1 MNIKL
6 DLLRSFITVAE
17 CGNLQEA
24 SEILSRTPS
33 AISMGLKQLK
43 EQLGAELFE
52 TDRKSSL
59 TPIGRFVFQEGSRAL
74 TDFDESMSTIQR
86 FANGEMGVV
95 RIATVP
101 SVATRLLPA
110 VVREFRHLA
119 PNVRLEL
126 RDTDSA
132 MVAAAVR
139 NGSVDC
145 GVASL
150 SRVSN
155 DLVCELLLEEPFGVV
170 CRPDHPLAQSKK
182 PLSWKSLEGVSFISN
197 GLCAQIHDSD
207 FSRLNSN
214 TTVQI
219 HNIATLLSFI
229 QQDMGVTLLPRL
241 AVPTQDEFSFLP
253 LADKTAVR
261 QLYFLQQRHHRLSPA
276 ALAFKAE
283 IQKKAT
289 ASAVASKCD
298 NQMMRRRQTG

>member
-17 CGNLQEA
+17 RGNLQEA
-24 SEILSRTPS
+24 SDILSRTPS
-33 AISMGLKQLK
+33 AISMSLKQLK

-59 TPIGRFVFQEGSRAL
+59 TPIGRFVLEEGRRAL
-74 TDFDESMSTIQR
+74 GDFDESMRTIQR
-86 FANGEMGVV
+86 YANGEMGAV

-101 SVATRLLPA
+101 SVATRLLPE
-110 VVREFRHLA
+110 VVREFRQAA

-145 GVASL
+145 GIASL
-150 SRVSN
+150 SLASS
-155 DLVCELLLEEPFGVV
+155 DLTCELLLEEPFGLV
-170 CRPDHPLAQSKK
+170 CRPDHSLAKIKSPLTWQ
-182 PLSWKSLEGVSFISN
+182 SLEGTSFISN
-197 GLCAQIHDSD
+197 GLCSQIHDSD
-207 FSRLNSN
+207 FNRVNSS
-214 TTVQI
+214 TTVKI
-219 HNIATLLSFI
+219 HNIAALLSLI
-229 QQDMGVTLLPRL
+229 QQNMGVTLLPRL
-241 AVPTQDEFSFLP
+241 AVPEQNDFVFLT

-261 QLYFLQQRHHRLSPA
+261 QLYFLQQRNHRLSPA
-276 ALAFKAE
+276 ALAFKTL

-289 ASAVASKCD
+289 A
-298 NQMMRRRQTG
+298 

>member
-33 AISMGLKQLK
+33 AISMSLKQLN
-43 EQLGAELFE
+43 ESLGAELFE

-59 TPIGRFVFQEGSRAL
+59 TPIGRFVLQEGRRAL
-74 TDFDESMSTIQR
+74 ADFDESMNTIQR
-86 FANGEMGVV
+86 YAHGEMGVV
-95 RIATVP
+95 KISTVP
-101 SVATRLLPA
+101 SVATRLLPD
-110 VVREFRHLA
+110 VVREFRKTA

-126 RDTDSA
+126 RDTDSE

-139 NGSVDC
+139 NGSAEC
-145 GVASL
+145 GIASL
-150 SRVSN
+150 PLASN
-155 DLVCELLLEEPFGVV
+155 DLTCELLLEEPFGLV
-170 CRPDHPLAQSKK
+170 CRPDHPLAKTTM
-182 PLSWKSLEGVSFISN
+182 PLTWQSLEGISFISN
-197 GLCAQIHDSD
+197 GLLAQIRDNDFNRINSD
-207 FSRLNSN
+207 
-214 TTVQI
+214 TTIQV
-219 HNIATLLSFI
+219 HNISTLLSFI

-241 AVPTQDEFSFLP
+241 AVPEQKDFVFLS

-276 ALAFKAE
+276 ALAFKTL

-289 ASAVASKCD
+289 A
-298 NQMMRRRQTG
+298 

>member
-33 AISMGLKQLK
+33 AISMSLKQLN
-43 EQLGAELFE
+43 ESLGAELFE

-59 TPIGRFVFQEGSRAL
+59 TPIGRFVLQEGRRAL
-74 TDFDESMSTIQR
+74 ADFDESMYTIQR
-86 FANGEMGVV
+86 YAHGEMGVV
-95 RIATVP
+95 KISTVP
-101 SVATRLLPA
+101 SVATRLLPD
-110 VVREFRHLA
+110 VVREFRKTA

-126 RDTDSA
+126 RDTDSE

-139 NGSVDC
+139 NGSAEC
-145 GVASL
+145 GIASL
-150 SRVSN
+150 PLASN
-155 DLVCELLLEEPFGVV
+155 DLTCELLLEEPFGLV
-170 CRPDHPLAQSKK
+170 CRPDHPLAKTTM
-182 PLSWKSLEGVSFISN
+182 PLTWQSLEGISFISN
-197 GLCAQIHDSD
+197 GLLAQIRDNDFNRINSD
-207 FSRLNSN
+207 
-214 TTVQI
+214 TTIQV
-219 HNIATLLSFI
+219 HNISTLLSFI

-241 AVPTQDEFSFLP
+241 AVPEQKDFVFLS

-276 ALAFKAE
+276 ALAFKTL

-289 ASAVASKCD
+289 A
-298 NQMMRRRQTG
+298 

>member
-24 SEILSRTPS
+24 SEKLSRTPS
-33 AISMGLKQLK
+33 AISMSLKQLN
-43 EQLGAELFE
+43 EQLGADLFE

-59 TPIGRFVFQEGSRAL
+59 TPIGRFVLEEGSRAL
-74 TDFDESMSTIQR
+74 TDFDESMKTIQR
-86 FANGEMGVV
+86 YTQGEMGAV

-110 VVREFRHLA
+110 VVRQFREVA

-126 RDTDSA
+126 RDTDSE

-145 GVASL
+145 GIASL
-150 SRVSN
+150 SLAAN
-155 DLVCELLLEEPFGVV
+155 DLTCELLLEEPFGLV

-182 PLSWKSLEGVSFISN
+182 PLRWKSLEAASFISN
-197 GLCAQIHDSD
+197 GLCAQIRDSEFD
-207 FSRLNSN
+207 RVNNS
-214 TTVQI
+214 TTVKI

-229 QQDMGVTLLPRL
+229 EQNMGVTLLPRL
-241 AVPTQDEFSFLP
+241 AVPEEKDFVFLT
-253 LADKTAVR
+253 LADKSAVR

-276 ALAFKAE
+276 ALAFKTL

-289 ASAVASKCD
+289 A
-298 NQMMRRRQTG
+298 